1 MRRLGGIAAIAL
13 LTACGGGTVQETVED
28 VSRTAAK
35 AVINTA
41 VERQF
46 PQLNASMVT
55 DCIIDNATL
64 SEVATISLDV
74 ATSPKP
80 ETIALVSEIANRP
93 GTVACFT
100 EKGTALLVK

>member
-1 MRRLGGIAAIAL
+1 MLRLGGIAAIAL
-13 LTACGGGTVQETVED
+13 LTACGGGTLQETVED

-55 DCIIDNATL
+55 DCIIDNAAL

-100 EKGTALLVK
+100 EKGTALLAK